1 LLTSIPDTAF
11 KDADGSD
18 IYFTQNPGEV
28 LVQEFEWSIKY
39 NFSLGIEYIP
49 AKLWTSVFG
58 DDVLRQK
65 WWDATGNLSHGN
77 TLSLINLDG
86 LAKSLYSIILTDLG
100 QSVESNILAFPQR
113 TMDFAK
119 KTIQLGTTGDFIDL
133 LITGPEPRNPPL
145 ELTAF
150 YKWAGTGVPYVNSSV
165 ISTQYLC
172 QVPKLKSKGSLI
184 VSIIVADLV
193 FLQALWVVFTWIVTF
208 FLERRHPEAKYCPG
222 CAVQLKSDE
231 PETKM
236 EFIASGSYKQLPN
249 PVQTPT
255 SPILPIFQPGP
266 ASIGSGSASIVSGS
280 SVRRRNEETVQ
291 PLLPSP

>member
-1 LLTSIPDTAF
+1 MLTSVPDTAF
-11 KDADGSD
+11 TTEADDSD
-18 IYFTQNPGEV
+18 KV
-28 LVQEFEWSIKY
+28 LLIESSSKY
-39 NFSLGIEYIP
+39 NFTSGVEFISV
-49 AKLWTSVFG
+49 KLWTSVFG
-58 DDVLRQK
+58 EDVLGQA
-65 WWDATGNLSHGN
+65 WWDATGNLSDGN
-77 TLSLINLDG
+77 TLSLINFDG

-113 TMDFAK
+113 TIDFAN
-119 KTIQLGTTGDFIDL
+119 KTIQIGTTGKNSSYACRWGQI
-133 LITGPEPRNPPL
+133 IGPETEPCDPPL
-145 ELTAF
+145 EPTAF
-150 YKWAGTGVPYVNSSV
+150 YEWAGTGVPYVNSSV

-208 FLERRHPEAKYCPG
+208 FLERRYPEAKYCLG
-222 CAVQLKSDE
+222 CAARLKSDE
-231 PETKM
+231 PETEM

-255 SPILPIFQPGP
+255 SPILPILQPGP
-266 ASIGSGSASIVSGS
+266 ASIGSDSASIVSGS
-280 SVRRRNEETVQ
+280 SVRRRNEGTVQ

>member
-1 LLTSIPDTAF
+1 VS
-11 KDADGSD
+11 
-18 IYFTQNPGEV
+18 GE
-28 LVQEFEWSIKY
+28 
-39 NFSLGIEYIP
+39 
-49 AKLWTSVFG
+49 
-58 DDVLRQK
+58 DVLGQA
-65 WWDATGNLSHGN
+65 WWSTTRNSSDGN

-113 TMDFAK
+113 TIDFAN
-119 KTIQLGTTGDFIDL
+119 KTIQIGRTEENSSYACQWGSMVYLNISFFDPCD
-133 LITGPEPRNPPL
+133 PPL
-145 ELTAF
+145 EPTAF

-184 VSIIVADLV
+184 ISIIVADLV

-208 FLERRHPEAKYCPG
+208 FLEHRHPEAKYCPG
-222 CAVQLKSDE
+222 CAVQPKSDE

-266 ASIGSGSASIVSGS
+266 ASIGSDSACIVSGS
-280 SVRRRNEETVQ
+280 SVRRRNEGTVQ
-291 PLLPSP
+291 PLLPSPSGAAEV